1 MAAGSIAAAT
11 QATFYGGA
19 ATGVFSALTSAGA
32 AGLGAGTQIVLGAVG
47 GSVAG
52 YATPNCGTPSNC
64 DNCN

>member
-1 MAAGSIAAAT
+1 MVSGSLAAGVQSLV
-11 QATFYGGA
+11 YGGA
-19 ATGVFSALTSAGA
+19 TTGAFSAFASAGA
-32 AGLGAGTQIVLGAVG
+32 AGLGVGTKIVLGAVG

>member
-1 MAAGSIAAAT
+1 MVPGSLAAGVQSLV
-11 QATFYGGA
+11 YGG
-19 ATGVFSALTSAGA
+19 GA
-32 AGLGAGTQIVLGAVG
+32 AGLDVGAKIVLVAVGTKIVLGAVG